1 MKLKIIVI
9 AFVAL
14 LIYSCAAKSSVTIVE
29 TKKEELSKEPV
40 VETKYVVM
48 TEALAEGKTLF
59 ENNCAKCHS
68 LYNPKDFSSE
78 QWQPILIRMQK
89 EAGLDDA
96 QMGSISNYINSQ
108 L

>member
-1 MKLKIIVI
+1 MKLKSI
-9 AFVAL
+9 AISFMAL
-14 LIYSCAAKSSVTIVE
+14 LIFSCAAKSSVTVVE
-29 TKKEELSKEPV
+29 AKKEELSTEPV

-89 EAGLDDA
+89 EAGLDYTQIA
-96 QMGSISNYINSQ
+96 SISNYINSQ

>member
-9 AFVAL
+9 AIVAL

-29 TKKEELSKEPV
+29 AKKEELSNEPV
-40 VETKYVVM
+40 VETKYIVM
-48 TEALAEGKTLF
+48 TESLAEGKTLF

-78 QWQPILIRMQK
+78 QWKPIMIRMQK
-89 EAGLDDA
+89 EARLDDA
-96 QMGSISNYINSQ
+96 QIGNISNYINSQ

>member
-1 MKLKIIVI
+1 MKLKSIVI
-9 AFVAL
+9 AIVAL

-29 TKKEELSKEPV
+29 AKKEELSKEPV
-40 VETKYVVM
+40 VETKYIVM
-48 TEALAEGKTLF
+48 TESLAEGKTLF

-78 QWQPILIRMQK
+78 QWKPIMIRMQK
-89 EAGLDDA
+89 EARLDDV
-96 QMGSISNYINSQ
+96 QIGNISNYINSQ

>member
-1 MKLKIIVI
+1 MKLKIVVI
-9 AFVAL
+9 AIVAL
-14 LIYSCAAKSSVTIVE
+14 LIYSCSAKSSVTIVE
-29 TKKEELSKEPV
+29 AKKEELRTEPI
-40 VETKYVVM
+40 VEPKYIVM

-59 ENNCAKCHS
+59 ENNCAKCHN

-89 EAGLDDA
+89 EAGLDYTQIA
-96 QMGSISNYINSQ
+96 SISNYINSQ

>member
-1 MKLKIIVI
+1 MKLKIVLI
-9 AFVAL
+9 AIVAL

-29 TKKEELSKEPV
+29 AKKEELRTEPIV
-40 VETKYVVM
+40 GPKFIVM

-59 ENNCAKCHS
+59 ENNCAKCHN

-89 EAGLDDA
+89 EAGLDYTQIA
-96 QMGSISNYINSQ
+96 SISNYINSQ

>member
-1 MKLKIIVI
+1 MKLKSI
-9 AFVAL
+9 AFALMAL
-14 LIYSCAAKSSVTIVE
+14 LIYSCAAKSSVTVVE
-29 TKKEELSKEPV
+29 AKKEELSIEPII
-40 VETKYVVM
+40 ETKYVVM

-89 EAGLDDA
+89 EARLDDV
-96 QMGSISNYINSQ
+96 QIGNISNYINSQ

>member
-1 MKLKIIVI
+1 MKLKIVAIAIV
-9 AFVAL
+9 VL

-29 TKKEELSKEPV
+29 AKKEELSKEPV
-40 VETKYVVM
+40 VETKYFVM

-96 QMGSISNYINSQ
+96 QIGSISNYINSQ